1 MQMRFLVL
9 LSLFDVVDTE
19 SLSQSLFSLLD
30 MIKLT
35 HSAIL
40 IRVFTSTMLYV
51 LSLPTS
57 SQDLPFHPGSWK
69 TIVDR

>member
-1 MQMRFLVL
+1 MRFLVL

-19 SLSQSLFSLLD
+19 SLSHSLFSLLD

-35 HSAIL
+35 HSAML

-51 LSLPTS
+51 LSPFIS
-57 SQDLPFHPGSWK
+57 SQDLPFHTGSWEA
-69 TIVDR
+69 IVNR